1 MLAMNAR
8 QRANA
13 EWTEKLVF
21 VEHPMQHPTQTI
33 LIEYGEESPT
43 AVTPF
48 SRQRDM
54 LDQLR
59 ETSQKGGTPL
69 DCIGYAGELGRFHY
83 SGGTEGQ
90 QTHHRAHL
98 ETLRSAIGQAENI
111 IEKAIFLVPQIV
123 LAVTHPAECRAD
135 PQEMLEEL
143 QRQLFVSRVVPR
155 QLDSDL
161 EHGL

>member
-59 ETSQKGGTPL
+59 ETSEKGGTSL
-69 DCIGYAGELGRFHY
+69 DSIGYAGELGRLHY
-83 SGGTEGQ
+83 RGGAEGQ
-90 QTHHRAHL
+90 QAYHRAHL
-98 ETLRSAIGQAENI
+98 ETLRSAIGKAQDI
-111 IEKAIFLVPQIV
+111 IEKAVFVVPQII
-123 LAVTHPAECRAD
+123 LAVTHPA
-135 PQEMLEEL
+135 
-143 QRQLFVSRVVPR
+143 
-155 QLDSDL
+155 
-161 EHGL
+161 